1 MDALRR
7 DKDRAGAFELVGVMC
22 SNLIMGGCGCERCGS
37 GVGMRGELIAARSS
51 LVHGAARGVCRLLAV
66 HGAVMRTVT
75 PATTSVRFGTDPL
88 IEVSVPSIDA
98 ESSCCPG
105 GRLPPPLPFPL
116 PESEP
121 LSVELFLFRCRRKA

>member
-75 PATTSVRFGTDPL
+75 PATCGQRDIVAQ
-88 IEVSVPSIDA
+88 V
-98 ESSCCPG
+98 
-105 GRLPPPLPFPL
+105 
-116 PESEP
+116 ESEGKRTGSEEEDQQDGKGAP
-121 LSVELFLFRCRRKA
+121 HPVTHAT